1 VSLLAFAPFLQ
12 PLPLWNYW
20 AWLLIPLCI
29 AVSVV
34 YKTIKCRHV
43 RQIPREAAAI
53 TMWIILAMIGVAA
66 GVLLVY
72 KLFVQWT

>member
-1 VSLLAFAPFLQ
+1 MSLLAFAPFLQ

>member
-1 VSLLAFAPFLQ
+1 MSLLAFAPFLQ

-43 RQIPREAAAI
+43 HQIPREAAAI